1 LDLSGIG
8 RLRLHLAW
16 VSSAEA
22 QRFVEVVSQTTETI
36 RGLGKFDPQGFQMQL
51 EAVEDTLGGEPV
63 RWLVGKE
70 VKITRS
76 GDVYGRQWDVRSY
89 EVLLDTV
96 LEREYQANLILR
108 AIRQGCS
115 SPREI
120 HSKTGL
126 QLQRISF
133 LLADMEKKGLVQFK
147 GMQACKP
154 MFAVS

>member
-1 LDLSGIG
+1 M
-8 RLRLHLAW
+8 
-16 VSSAEA
+16 
-22 QRFVEVVSQTTETI
+22 EVVSQTTDTI
-36 RGLGKFDPQGFQMQL
+36 RALGKFDPQEFQMQL
-51 EAVEDTLGGEPV
+51 AAVEDTLSGESV

-76 GDVYGRQWDVRSY
+76 GDVYGRRWDAGAY
-89 EVLLDTV
+89 EALLDKV

-120 HSKTGL
+120 RDRTGM

-154 MFAVS
+154 VFAAP